1 MNFDPISPGPDSHV
15 AVSPALNDYEE
26 TVRSTNP
33 LRAAFIYWR
42 TEALIDIRRDVAGA
56 NSINRSVRQYTV
68 GHK

>member
-33 LRAAFIYWR
+33 LRAAFTFIRSVVPIYR
-42 TEALIDIRRDVAGA
+42 YFADRFDDIR
-56 NSINRSVRQYTV
+56 N
-68 GHK
+68 